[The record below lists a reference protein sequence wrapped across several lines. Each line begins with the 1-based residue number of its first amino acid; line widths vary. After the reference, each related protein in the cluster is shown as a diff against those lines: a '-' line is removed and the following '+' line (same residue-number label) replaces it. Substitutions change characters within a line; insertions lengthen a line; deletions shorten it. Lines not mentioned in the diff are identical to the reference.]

1 VPSLKVIRKRIVSVK
16 STQKITRAMKMVAGA
31 KLNRAQQRITEL
43 RPYAVKVQSVLA
55 EITKPGAGA
64 APVEAAAPMDAP
76 PALPPAEA
84 HAGDADAGVYQAATP
99 EGAFGEKPAH
109 PLLVQRAEKNVL
121 LVVLTS
127 DRGLCGAFNTN
138 INKRAER
145 EWRTRT
151 ESGQNVQMVIVGR
164 KGRDYFTRRNAP
176 VLEYLPGV
184 WDKLS
189 LDMAQNVGAHVLAPF
204 NKGEIDA
211 IYFVYNEF
219 KSAMSQMVVAERL
232 LPVAQPEPGE
242 PGVGSDSPTTQA
254 AEFLFE
260 PDREALLERLVPMY
274 MDISILR
281 ALYESMAS
289 FLGAQMTAMDA
300 ATKNAK
306 EMIDALT
313 LAYNQARQA
322 AITKELMEIIGG
334 SEALK
339 E

>member
-1 VPSLKVIRKRIVSVK
+1 
-16 STQKITRAMKMVAGA
+16 
-31 KLNRAQQRITEL
+31 
-43 RPYAVKVQSVLA
+43 
-55 EITKPGAGA
+55 
-64 APVEAAAPMDAP
+64 
-76 PALPPAEA
+76 
-84 HAGDADAGVYQAATP
+84 
-99 EGAFGEKPAH
+99 
-109 PLLVQRAEKNVL
+109 VQRAERNVL
-121 LVVLTS
+121 IVVLTS

-145 EWRTRT
+145 EWRART
-151 ESGQNVQMVIVGR
+151 ESGQNVKLVVVGR
-164 KGRDYFTRRNAP
+164 KGRDYFARRGAP

-189 LDMAQNVGAHVLAPF
+189 LEMAQHVGDRVLAPF

-242 PGVGSDSPTTQA
+242 PGVGTDKPTIQA
-254 AEFLFE
+254 AEFIFE
-260 PDREALLERLVPMY
+260 PNREALLERLVPMY

-306 EMIDALT
+306 KMIEALT
-313 LAYNQARQA
+313 LQYNQARQA
-322 AITKELMEIIGG
+322 SITKELMEIIGG